1 MQAADVADV
10 IGFAL
15 FDNVDNV
22 NSGVKKTMRKLSK
35 RMNEDG
41 KERENLVHKGEMPKK
56 KTFERGR
63 DDNVFV
69 RDRERERS

>member
-41 KERENLVHKGEMPKK
+41 KERENLVHKWEMPKK